1 MSLSPSL
8 RSLALA
14 TTLLAALT
22 ACKNDNNDPTP
33 NPGNGPTFVGKKWG
47 IQAMTISPKVD
58 LDGDGTLD
66 ENLLVLMPDC
76 SKDDLVIFQS
86 DKKVTNENGS
96 ARCDDDE
103 PATEQTGTWEYQQA
117 GNTLRV
123 TDTEDGT
130 AQDWKILESS
140 GSTFKVQYTID
151 ELTTAGQTYKAT
163 MTMKAK

>member
-14 TTLLAALT
+14 ATLLAALT
-22 ACKNDNNDPTP
+22 ACKKDSNDPTP
-33 NPGNGPTFVGKKWG
+33 TPDNGPTFVGKKWS
-47 IQAMTISPKVD
+47 IQAMTLSPKVD

-66 ENLLVLMPDC
+66 DNLLVLMPDC
-76 SKDDLVIFQS
+76 SKDDLVIFQG

-96 ARCDDDE
+96 SRCDDDE

-117 GNTLRV
+117 ASSLRI
-123 TDTEDGT
+123 TDTDGDV
-130 AQDWKILESS
+130 QDWKVLEAS

-163 MTMKAK
+163 LTMKAK